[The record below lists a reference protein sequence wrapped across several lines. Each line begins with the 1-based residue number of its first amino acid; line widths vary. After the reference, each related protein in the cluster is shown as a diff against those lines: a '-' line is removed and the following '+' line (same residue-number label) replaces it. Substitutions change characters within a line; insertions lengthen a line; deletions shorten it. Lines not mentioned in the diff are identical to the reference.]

1 MDNDEKIMLDGGRS
15 APAMIPYMPAGV
27 HLISATVNGNPG
39 RRRVVVTEAACAR
52 LQSDLEQMQ
61 SEVKAHRR
69 ARPAVYFDH
78 KTGAAAA
85 YPKRFVWGGDDKGIM
100 LELEEWSHAGRA
112 AVEGRDYGY
121 VSPAFRMDRAT
132 GEVTGL
138 LGGVEVCSL
147 VNDPAFERIDPIMD
161 VVAASRAYDY
171 PVGGEGEDE
180 VNGSNPAGCNQHG
193 HGFAGDC
200 GQGFGSGGQ
209 RTFGFVNETVDKGS
223 ATAKAKETRDGLI
236 SAAAKASDE
245 HRKAYKEFDSIIKKM
260 RGLRYG
266 SPEHEALSDALD
278 KAEKAVDE
286 AYTKREAAKKALR
299 DYDVEES
306 RKKLDAAPKHGQD
319 KTQAAK
325 TLPPRGEVENGGESP
340 QNEAT
345 ATGGGNSNQN
355 KSMDENKKMNE
366 KLGLPEDADDAARL
380 AALDKKAEEAKK
392 QKEEVEALRAEL
404 NKKEDELK
412 AMRADNAQ
420 KRVDALIERGIIGA
434 KEEER
439 ITAAKNMAMND
450 PAGFDAVFASMSAA
464 PGKGT
469 DMILGGKAQG
479 GSGKPASNADALQAE
494 MTPFI

>member
-1 MDNDEKIMLDGGRS
+1 MDNDEKIMLDGGRT

-85 YPKRFVWGGDDKGIM
+85 YPKRFVWGGEEKGIM

-161 VVAASRAYDY
+161 AVAAARAYDY

-180 VNGSNPAGCNQHG
+180 VNGSMPTA
-193 HGFAGDC
+193 
-200 GQGFGSGGQ
+200 
-209 RTFGFVNETVDKGS
+209 
-223 ATAKAKETRDGLI
+223 ATAVQGEQG
-236 SAAAKASDE
+236 E
-245 HRKAYKEFDSIIKKM
+245 
-260 RGLRYG
+260 
-266 SPEHEALSDALD
+266 
-278 KAEKAVDE
+278 EK
-286 AYTKREAAKKALR
+286 
-299 DYDVEES
+299 
-306 RKKLDAAPKHGQD
+306 HI
-319 KTQAAK
+319 
-325 TLPPRGEVENGGESP
+325 LPPRGEVENGGESP
-340 QNEAT
+340 QNGCT
-345 ATGGGNSNQN
+345 ATGGGNTNRNTKMDDN
-355 KSMDENKKMNE
+355 KEVNK

-404 NKKEDELK
+404 NKKEEELK

>member
-1 MDNDEKIMLDGGRS
+1 MDNAEKITLDGGRS

-27 HLISATVNGNPG
+27 HLISATVNGAPG

-52 LQSDLEQMQ
+52 LQRDLEQMQ
-61 SEVKAHRR
+61 SEVQAHRR

-85 YPKRFVWGGDDKGIM
+85 YPKRFVWGGEDKGIM
-100 LELEEWSHAGRA
+100 LELEDWSHAGRA

-161 VVAASRAYDY
+161 VVAAARAYDY

-236 SAAAKASDE
+236 SAAAKATEEYRKRVKELDALEEKQGYYLSEEEKAE
-245 HRKAYKEFDSIIKKM
+245 HKKAK
-260 RGLRYG
+260 
-266 SPEHEALSDALD
+266 DALD
-278 KAEKAVDE
+278 AAYEK
-286 AYTKREAAKKALR
+286 KQAAKKALN

-306 RKKLDAAPKHGQD
+306 RKKLAAAPKHGQD
-319 KTQAAK
+319 KTQAGK
-325 TLPPRGEVENGGESP
+325 TLPPRGEVENGEESP

-355 KSMDENKKMNE
+355 KKMDDNKEVNK
-366 KLGLPEDADDAARL
+366 KLGLPEDADNAARL

-392 QKEEVEALRAEL
+392 KQEEVEALRAEL
-404 NKKEDELK
+404 TKKDEELK
-412 AMRADNAQ
+412 GMRADAAQ

-439 ITAAKNMAMND
+439 ITAAKNMATND
-450 PAGFDAVFASMSAA
+450 PAAFDAVFGSMKSN

-479 GSGKPASNADALQAE
+479 GSGKPATNADALQSE
-494 MTPFI
+494 MSAFL